1 MRMYNK
7 QTTHTMAAPVSDEDS
22 SAGQDSI
29 DERETPLT
37 LAIRKLKRDRLALA
51 SLGII
56 STFAFV
62 AVAAPVI
69 APYGPEETVLQDRLQ
84 GPTMTHLFGT
94 DQFGRD
100 ILSRVI
106 FGTRVSF
113 LVGIVSVSIGMLF
126 GIPLGAI
133 AAWYRGSIVD
143 EIIMR
148 SMDVILS
155 FPVVVLAIALVGV
168 LGTQPVDLGIVTI
181 PNIGKVMIVIGFIT
195 IPQFARTVRGDLL
208 SELEEEYVE
217 ASIAVGESWSYV
229 LFRDALVNVISS
241 LLVLASLRS
250 ATAILT
256 EALLSFLGIGVQPP
270 RPSWGLMLSNARDY
284 MISGE
289 WWMAVFP
296 GLMIF
301 FLVIALNMLG
311 DSLRDAADPRLE

>member
-1 MRMYNK
+1 MATDVADDDTA
-7 QTTHTMAAPVSDEDS
+7 TTPEEVT
-22 SAGQDSI
+22 
-29 DERETPLT
+29 ERETPLRIA
-37 LAIRKLKRDRLALA
+37 LRKIRRDRLAIA
-51 SLGII
+51 SII
-56 STFAFV
+56 LLIGFALMAIF
-62 AVAAPVI
+62 APVI
-69 APYGPEETVLQDRLQ
+69 APYGPAETQVQDRLT
-84 GPTMTHLFGT
+84 GPSPDHLMGT

-100 ILSRVI
+100 IFSRIV

-113 LVGIVSVSIGMLF
+113 LVGLVSISIAMLF

-133 AAWYRGSIVD
+133 AAWKRGTIID

-148 SMDVILS
+148 TMDMILS
-155 FPVVVLAIALVGV
+155 FPVIILAIALIGV
-168 LGTQPVDLGIVTI
+168 LGTDPVDLGFVTI
-181 PNIGKVMIVIGFIT
+181 PNVGKVMVVIGFIT

-208 SELEEEYVE
+208 SELEEEYIE
-217 ASIAVGESWSYV
+217 ASIVTGESWSYI
-229 LFRDALVNVISS
+229 LFRDALVNIISS
-241 LLVLASLRS
+241 IMVLASLRS

-289 WWMAVFP
+289 WWMTLFP

-301 FLVIALNMLG
+301 LMVISLNMLG

>member
-1 MRMYNK
+1 
-7 QTTHTMAAPVSDEDS
+7 MAAPVSDDETSTDQES
-22 SAGQDSI
+22 VG
-29 DERETPLT
+29 ERETPLT
-37 LAIRKLKRDRLALA
+37 LALRKLRRDKLALA
-51 SLGII
+51 SLLII
-56 STFAFV
+56 STFALV
-62 AVAAPVI
+62 AIAAPLI
-69 APYGPEETVLQDRLQ
+69 APYSPEQTILGDRLQ
-84 GPTMTHLFGT
+84 GPSMAHLFGT

-113 LVGIVSVSIGMLF
+113 LVGIISVSIGMAF

-143 EIIMR
+143 EVIMR
-148 SMDVILS
+148 SMDIILS

-168 LGTQPVDLGIVTI
+168 LGTQPVDLGFVTI

-217 ASIAVGESWSYV
+217 ASVAVGESWAYV

-296 GLMIF
+296 GLMILA
-301 FLVIALNMLG
+301 LVLALNMLG

>member
-1 MRMYNK
+1 
-7 QTTHTMAAPVSDEDS
+7 MAAPVSDEETS
-22 SAGQDSI
+22 TGQDSMG
-29 DERETPLT
+29 DRETPLT
-37 LAIRKLKRDRLALA
+37 LALRKLRRDRLALV
-51 SLGII
+51 SLFII
-56 STFAFV
+56 GTFAFV
-62 AVAAPVI
+62 AIAAPVI
-69 APYGPEETVLQDRLQ
+69 APYSPEETILADRLQ
-84 GPTMTHLFGT
+84 GPSGAHLFGT

-113 LVGIVSVSIGMLF
+113 LVGIISVSIGMFF

-133 AAWYRGSIVD
+133 AAWNRGSIVD

-168 LGTQPVDLGIVTI
+168 LGTQPVDLGFITI